1 MNLYQFMGAL
11 ELGLIY
17 GIVALGV
24 YITFRIVD
32 FPDLSVD
39 GTFPLGGAVAA
50 AMIMQGTNPWVA
62 TLAAILAGSVFGMI
76 TAFLNVRW
84 NILNLLAGILT
95 MTGLY
100 SINLRIMG
108 KPNIALFNKATI
120 FSGMDLPMVLL
131 GVIVAVITGIVVL
144 FFRTDL
150 GLSIRATGVNERF
163 SQAQGINTK
172 KNKILA
178 LAMSNGIVAL
188 GGALFAQKSGFA
200 DVNVGVGTIII
211 GLASII
217 IAEAVFRTRSVSILI
232 IGCVVGSII
241 YRILIALAL
250 NSSAL
255 GLQAT
260 DLKLI
265 SAVLI
270 SLTMILPKLTSRK
283 GAQ

>member
-1 MNLYQFMGAL
+1 MNFTQLAGAL

-24 YITFRIVD
+24 YITFRMID

-39 GTFPLGGAVAA
+39 GTFPLGAAVAA
-50 AMIMQGTNPWVA
+50 SLISIQCNPWIA
-62 TLAAILAGSVFGMI
+62 TLIAMLAGASAGAL
-76 TAFLNVRW
+76 TGYLNVRW
-84 NILNLLAGILT
+84 NILHLLAGILT

-108 KPNIALFNKATI
+108 KPNIALFNETTI
-120 FSGMDLPMVLL
+120 FTDVYSPIALL
-131 GVIVAVITGIVVL
+131 LFITTTITLLLIL
-144 FFRTDL
+144 FFRTEL

-163 SQAQGINTK
+163 SQSQGVNTK
-172 KNKILA
+172 KAKITA
-178 LAMSNGIVAL
+178 LAISNATVAL
-188 GGALFAQKSGFA
+188 AGSLFAQKMGFA
-200 DVNVGVGTIII
+200 NINSGAGTIII

-217 IAEAVFRTRSVSILI
+217 IGEALFRTRKIYILI
-232 IGCVVGSII
+232 IGCIIGSIA

-250 NSSAL
+250 NSSMF
-255 GLQAT
+255 GLQAS

-270 SLTMILPKLTSRK
+270 AFTMILPKLTKKQS
-283 GAQ
+283 